1 MSEAGGTGRRARFR
15 FWWATVWVRVPRLAP
30 VSDKDFFPLQR
41 EFFIYKT
48 SIITIIFKIYTWR
61 LIGLWNLMLKGLKE
75 KIKIMDL
82 TKGNII
88 STLIRFSMPMIF
100 GNLFQQFYNIADTMI
115 VGRFINSGAL
125 AAVGSSYSF
134 ITFINSIFIGLCMGS
149 SIYFSNCFG
158 AYERE
163 KFKKAIYMHSFL

>member
-1 MSEAGGTGRRARFR
+1 
-15 FWWATVWVRVPRLAP
+15 
-30 VSDKDFFPLQR
+30 
-41 EFFIYKT
+41 
-48 SIITIIFKIYTWR
+48 
-61 LIGLWNLMLKGLKE
+61 MLKGLKE
-75 KIKIMDL
+75 KTKIMDL

-100 GNLFQQFYNIADTMI
+100 GNLFQRFYNIADTMI

-163 KFKKAIYMHSFL
+163 KFKKAIYHAFILIGIIAIVLQISCLLLKDKILNCMNITETIYDATGTYIGVIFTGMFFVFIYNFLVRFCDQLVIQQHHL